1 METKS
6 NNSSKKTDEKETI
19 RTVEDLYALY
29 FPNAYD
35 RKLEEK
41 IFESYSKPA
50 HQLMAASVL
59 CE

>member
-1 METKS
+1 MNANFNDQSDKKS
-6 NNSSKKTDEKETI
+6 EGEAV

-41 IFESYSKPA
+41 VFESYSKPSRQPA
-50 HQLMAASVL
+50 VASIL
-59 CE
+59 